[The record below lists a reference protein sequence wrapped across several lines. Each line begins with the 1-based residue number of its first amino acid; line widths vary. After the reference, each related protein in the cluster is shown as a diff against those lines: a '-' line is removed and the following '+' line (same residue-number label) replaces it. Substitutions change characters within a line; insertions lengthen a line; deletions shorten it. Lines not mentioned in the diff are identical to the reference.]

1 MSARLI
7 LLVLLSTPLLA
18 QSDPPS
24 ASSSSHIR
32 VISNDKATLWLE
44 YVLQKQ
50 GTEPQ
55 PSVASE
61 TFSNVVIGFDDT
73 SRPAPSAPASP
84 KSPRRPKPRPRG
96 PRPFYPAPPNWEI
109 VSEDT
114 SLNHSPD
121 IDIKPP
127 ISDDLQ
133 KLVSLESLEVY
144 RSSLEQFRLTLERKR
159 EAHEIKLDQYN
170 TFISE
175 YRRRI
180 NLYQDVTKALN
191 EEKTP

>member
-1 MSARLI
+1 L
-7 LLVLLSTPLLA
+7 
-18 QSDPPS
+18 D
-24 ASSSSHIR
+24 
-32 VISNDKATLWLE
+32 
-44 YVLQKQ
+44 
-50 GTEPQ
+50 
-55 PSVASE
+55 
-61 TFSNVVIGFDDT
+61 
-73 SRPAPSAPASP
+73 
-84 KSPRRPKPRPRG
+84 
-96 PRPFYPAPPNWEI
+96 
-109 VSEDT
+109 
-114 SLNHSPD
+114 HSPD